1 MGERFVAECGVEVP
15 EGEVY
20 VCRDGEEET
29 YWHRYTSRQ
38 VAVLQEI
45 VPVVGEGVSHPER
58 GGAFGCDVEETGSGT
73 RLAILRVSVF

>member
-1 MGERFVAECGVEVP
+1 MAECGVEVP

-38 VAVLQEI
+38 VAVLQELSQLLGKAYPI
-45 VPVVGEGVSHPER
+45 RSVVGHS
-58 GGAFGCDVEETGSGT
+58 DVTSRKQDPGPA
-73 RLAILRVSVF
+73 LPF